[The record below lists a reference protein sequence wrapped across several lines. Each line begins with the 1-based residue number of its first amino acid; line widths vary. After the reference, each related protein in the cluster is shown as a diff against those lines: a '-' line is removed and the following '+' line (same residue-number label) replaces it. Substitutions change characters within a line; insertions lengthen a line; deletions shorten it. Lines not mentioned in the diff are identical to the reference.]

1 MVASGRMLVHLGC
14 LIVSVALANDQNGVR
29 PVGDIS
35 ATQWEVIARRAVVTG
50 DQEGAQVA
58 REIG

>member
-14 LIVSVALANDQNGVR
+14 LIVSANDQNGVR